1 MDETTESKKTKT
13 YVIRLGPVIA
23 IACMWWFI
31 WVGSTAEVWWRTA
44 LISTA
49 IFAGINLLFDMSKK
63 PKKKAGND

>member
-1 MDETTESKKTKT
+1 MEKTESEKGKT
-13 YVIRLGPVIA
+13 YHINLGPFIA
-23 IACMWWFI
+23 IVCMWWFI

-49 IFAGINLLFDMSKK
+49 IFAGIKLLFDVSKK